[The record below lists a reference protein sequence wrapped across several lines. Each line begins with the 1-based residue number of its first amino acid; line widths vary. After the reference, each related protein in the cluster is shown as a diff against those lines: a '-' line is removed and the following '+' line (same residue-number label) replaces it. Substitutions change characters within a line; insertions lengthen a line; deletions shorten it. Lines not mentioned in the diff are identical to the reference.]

1 MLSAIKG
8 INRINDY
15 AFKRIMGSEEGK
27 EALLGLLNAVL
38 KPPPGKEL
46 ESIELKDRDIDPEH
60 LVDRGA
66 RLDILAKTTEGTLIN
81 IEVQIANEY
90 NLDQRILYYWGRVYC
105 GQLTSGDL
113 FSKLKRTINIVLL
126 AFNWFQD
133 NRYHRSFHLKDDET
147 GEALTDLLEIHIL
160 EIEKI
165 KGIGRRP
172 KDALEAWLVYFSNL
186 EGKEMEEIAMEN
198 PAIRKALT
206 VEEMFWQSEKER
218 RIYELQE
225 KALHERLS
233 ALAEAMAEGEA
244 RGEAKAKQDD
254 ICKFMAR
261 RFGIALS
268 EILPKVKQMTNLE
281 ILDHVM
287 EELFA
292 ANTVEEAHA
301 IIHDGLSQVSSVENK
316 V

>member
-15 AFKRIMGSEEGK
+15 AFKRILGSEEGK

-233 ALAEAMAEGEA
+233 ALAEARAEAMAEGEA
-244 RGEAKAKQDD
+244 RGEARAKQDD
-254 ICKFMAR
+254 ICKFLEK
-261 RFGIALS
+261 RFRADTSGLQQKVHQTS
-268 EILPKVKQMTNLE
+268 KLEVLDRIL
-281 ILDHVM
+281 
-287 EELFA
+287 EELFSA
-292 ANTVEEAHA
+292 STLEEAKG
-301 IIHDGLSQVSSVENK
+301 IINGQVH
-316 V
+316 

>member
-1 MLSAIKG
+1 
-8 INRINDY
+8 
-15 AFKRIMGSEEGK
+15 
-27 EALLGLLNAVL
+27 
-38 KPPPGKEL
+38 
-46 ESIELKDRDIDPEH
+46 
-60 LVDRGA
+60 
-66 RLDILAKTTEGTLIN
+66 
-81 IEVQIANEY
+81 
-90 NLDQRILYYWGRVYC
+90 
-105 GQLTSGDL
+105 
-113 FSKLKRTINIVLL
+113 
-126 AFNWFQD
+126 
-133 NRYHRSFHLKDDET
+133 
-147 GEALTDLLEIHIL
+147 
-160 EIEKI
+160 
-165 KGIGRRP
+165 
-172 KDALEAWLVYFSNL
+172 
-186 EGKEMEEIAMEN
+186 MEN

-233 ALAEAMAEGEA
+233 ALAEARAEGEA